1 MFVRRVINR
10 DENIVYSQ
18 NVFNQK
24 ITHKG
29 EKLAMLIENMK
40 DIKSIV
46 YWTDINGSLTGN
58 SVRMHRSESSLPP
71 QVAAVYKVLNL
82 NSGFYE
88 RVATMDGRCG
98 LLLDI
103 LYDEDWV
110 TETASEACPNV
121 SSKTA
126 MDVFGATLHY
136 LAKAMYSDIRKLL
149 DKAEDTARCADL
161 KMLVGVNSDWDGHEL
176 SIFVPFED
184 GAAENSSVLIECARA
199 ARIVECYLNH
209 AAYNERVK
217 KLIRDLAVAVS
228 IDTVD
233 SYNFTGTTNFCKKS
247 HQKQ

>member
-1 MFVRRVINR
+1 
-10 DENIVYSQ
+10 
-18 NVFNQK
+18 
-24 ITHKG
+24 
-29 EKLAMLIENMK
+29 MLIENMK
-40 DIKSIV
+40 DIKSIT
-46 YWTDINGSLTGN
+46 YWTDINGSLRGD
-58 SVRMHRSESSLPP
+58 SVRLHRPESSLPP

-98 LLLDI
+98 LMLNI

-110 TETASEACPNV
+110 VETASEACPDV
-121 SSKTA
+121 SGKTA
-126 MDVFGATLHY
+126 MDMLGSALSC

-149 DKAEDTARCADL
+149 DKAEDTSRCADF
-161 KMLVGVNSDWDGHEL
+161 KMLVGVNSDMDGHEL

-184 GAAENSSVLIECARA
+184 GAAENTSVLIECARA
-199 ARIVECYLNH
+199 ARIIECYLNH

-217 KLIRDLAVAVS
+217 KLIRDLVAAVS

-247 HQKQ
+247 

>member
-1 MFVRRVINR
+1 
-10 DENIVYSQ
+10 
-18 NVFNQK
+18 
-24 ITHKG
+24 
-29 EKLAMLIENMK
+29 MLIENMK

-46 YWTDINGSLTGN
+46 YWTDINGSLRGD

-149 DKAEDTARCADL
+149 
-161 KMLVGVNSDWDGHEL
+161 VGVNSDWDGHEL
-176 SIFVPFED
+176 SIFVPFGD

>member
-29 EKLAMLIENMK
+29 EKRAMLIKNMK

-46 YWTDINGSLTGN
+46 YWTDINGSLRGD

-82 NSGFYE
+82 NSGFCE
-88 RVATMDGRCG
+88 RVVTMDGRCG

-103 LYDEDWV
+103 LYDKDWV
-110 TETASEACPNV
+110 TETASEAYPNI

-126 MDVFGATLHY
+126 MDMLGSALPC
-136 LAKAMYSDIRKLL
+136 LASAMYSDIRRLL
-149 DKAEDTARCADL
+149 DKAEDTSRCIDL
-161 KMLVGVNSDWDGHEL
+161 KMLVGVNSDWNGHEL

-184 GAAENSSVLIECARA
+184 DAAENPNVLIECAQA
-199 ARIVECYLNH
+199 ARIIECYLNN
-209 AAYNERVK
+209 AACNEREK
-217 KLIRDLAVAVS
+217 KLIRDLATAVN

-233 SYNFTGTTNFCKKS
+233 SYNFTGV
-247 HQKQ
+247 

>member
-1 MFVRRVINR
+1 
-10 DENIVYSQ
+10 
-18 NVFNQK
+18 
-24 ITHKG
+24 
-29 EKLAMLIENMK
+29 MLTKNTK
-40 DIKSIV
+40 NIV
-46 YWTDINGSLTGN
+46 YWTDIHGSLRGD

-71 QVAAVYKVLNL
+71 QVRAVYKVLNL

-88 RVATMDGRCG
+88 RVVSMDARCG
-98 LLLDI
+98 FLLDI

-121 SSKTA
+121 SGKTV
-126 MDVFGATLHY
+126 MHVFGASLPY

-149 DKAEDTARCADL
+149 DKAEDTSRCTDL
-161 KMLVGVNSDWDGHEL
+161 EMLVGVNSDWDGHEL

-199 ARIVECYLNH
+199 ARIIECYLNH

-217 KLIRDLAVAVS
+217 KLIYDLVAAVS

-233 SYNFTGTTNFCKKS
+233 SYNFTGTTNFCKKPR
-247 HQKQ
+247 QK

>member
-1 MFVRRVINR
+1 
-10 DENIVYSQ
+10 
-18 NVFNQK
+18 
-24 ITHKG
+24 
-29 EKLAMLIENMK
+29 MLIENMK
-40 DIKSIV
+40 DIKSIA
-46 YWTDINGSLTGN
+46 YWTDINGSLRGD
-58 SVRMHRSESSLPP
+58 SVRLHRSESSLPP

-98 LLLDI
+98 LMLNI

-110 TETASEACPNV
+110 VETASEACPDV
-121 SSKTA
+121 SGKTA
-126 MDVFGATLHY
+126 MDMLGSALPC

-149 DKAEDTARCADL
+149 DKAEDTSRCADL
-161 KMLVGVNSDWDGHEL
+161 KMLVGVNSDMDGHEL
-176 SIFVPFED
+176 SIFVPFEN
-184 GAAENSSVLIECARA
+184 GAAENTSVLIECARA
-199 ARIVECYLNH
+199 ARIIECYLNH

-247 HQKQ
+247 